1 MKGLVKFKNYHH
13 EKANEISSV
22 MVPIAHYNRD
32 VITEEDVVFT
42 ISRQENRFKAIP
54 LLPKEELLTTG
65 LPEKLEFV
73 YFNYCIV
80 AANSMEEETLNAIK
94 QIILELEVQDYFD

>member
-1 MKGLVKFKNYHH
+1 MK
-13 EKANEISSV
+13 KANEISSV
-22 MVPIAHYNRD
+22 TVPIAHYNPND

-42 ISRQENRFKAIP
+42 ISREDNRFKAIP

-80 AANSMEEETLNAIK
+80 TANSMEEETLNAIK